1 MEGLYDPLF
10 FRRKFSY
17 MLVDSKYESGE
28 LRSIFPL
35 VSMAIPFGVFVCSL
49 VFKPSFPDSWYDYQR
64 VFGLVLLTIS
74 SFIIPIIPAQRSS
87 GVRAVLAVS
96 VAIGCLYAVVH
107 FQHFRPV
114 LTEVL
119 TVALFIASVCCWS
132 VFLTAS
138 QRALFFFMAGLQLS
152 IVFYII
158 CRFLWYVASI
168 SNDLLPDPFSFFDGF
183 VNPRFFGAWVTL
195 SWPLFLINCS
205 TGYDLSSRGR
215 RLIWPGLRV
224 FFAGIWLALA
234 IFSGSRATWLAI
246 ISVLFVTFACG
257 AAGRRIAIRGATAVI
272 IGLMLHELLFVL
284 IPEWQTGKTVVNSLD
299 RLRSGLSLSGRE
311 ILWRIA
317 LEGIAERPW
326 FGAGPMMFSATN
338 NGVASTTHNVFLQL
352 AYEWGL
358 PFAVIAMVLVLRW
371 LWFQFMI
378 CREKQDRCRIVLW
391 MCVVGGMIEAQ
402 FDGLLSAPYSQL
414 STAFIVALILSLDR
428 RAQNNTG
435 PLTVVMWSL
444 LRFSPL
450 VMSITLWW
458 VIWPELSNLESWEA
472 QTLQQTSVEH
482 FQPRFW
488 LQGVVFPDK

>member
-1 MEGLYDPLF
+1 MDFKNEG
-10 FRRKFSY
+10 
-17 MLVDSKYESGE
+17 EE
-28 LRSIFPL
+28 LRSISPL
-35 VSMAIPFGVFVCSL
+35 VAMVIPFGVFVCSL
-49 VFKPSFPDSWYDYQR
+49 IFKLSYLDSWYDHQR

-74 SFIIPIIPAQRSS
+74 SLVIAMIPAQRSS
-87 GVRAVLAVS
+87 GIRTVLTVS
-96 VAIGCLYAVVH
+96 VAVGCLYTIMH

-119 TVALFIASVCCWS
+119 TVALFIGSVCCWS
-132 VFLTAS
+132 IFLPAS
-138 QRALFFFMAGLQLS
+138 QRAVSFFVAGLQLS

-158 CRFLWYVASI
+158 LRFLWYVAAI
-168 SNDLLPDPFSFFDGF
+168 FNDLIPDPFSFFDGF

-195 SWPLFLINCS
+195 SWPLLLIN
-205 TGYDLSSRGR
+205 YNADYNLSPRGCKF
-215 RLIWPGLRV
+215 IGPGLLV
-224 FFAGIWLALA
+224 FVGGIWVALA

-246 ISVLFVTFACG
+246 ISVLFLMLACG
-257 AAGRRIAIRGATAVI
+257 AVGRRIAIRGVMAVI
-272 IGLMLHELLFVL
+272 LGLMLHQLLFVL
-284 IPEWQTGKTVVNSLD
+284 VPEWLTGKAAVNSLD

-317 LEGIAERPW
+317 LEGVTERPW

-338 NGVASTTHNVFLQL
+338 NGVASTTHNLFLQL

-358 PFAVIAMVLVLRW
+358 PFAVIATVLVLRW
-371 LWFQFMI
+371 VWFQFMI
-378 CREKQDRCRIVLW
+378 CREEQNSYRMVLW

-414 STAFIVALILSLDR
+414 SIALIVALILSLDR
-428 RAQNNTG
+428 RAKTNTG
-435 PLTVVMWSL
+435 SLTVRMWSL
-444 LRFSPL
+444 LRFSPF

-472 QTLQQTSVEH
+472 QTLQQTGVEH

-488 LQGVVFPDK
+488 LQGVVFPDE